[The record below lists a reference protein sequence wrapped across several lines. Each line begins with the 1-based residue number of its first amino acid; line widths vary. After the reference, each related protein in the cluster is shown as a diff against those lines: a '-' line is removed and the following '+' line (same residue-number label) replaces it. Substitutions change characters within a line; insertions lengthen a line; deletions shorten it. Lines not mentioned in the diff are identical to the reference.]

1 MYVPAALV
9 STVLVAVIFAD
20 ILPSKLSVAVA
31 PASVYVAPWFT
42 ETVARPFRVITGASV
57 SVTFTVLTTGVAVFP
72 AASLTV

>member
-31 PASVYVAPWFT
+31 PASVYVAPWFI
-42 ETVARPFRVITGASV
+42 AV
-57 SVTFTVLTTGVAVFP
+57 SYTHLTLPTNREV
-72 AASLTV
+72 